1 MLNQCRWAQ
10 TVSQCHHQ
18 QSPLSTTQHPRRLVC
33 HLYHPHNIPRN
44 HICLMRILGRRG
56 VELPGEEFLGGEGSI
71 LTRDLMMVLLG
82 ERQSGGEGDIG
93 RGVRRL
99 EGGDGPRLQR
109 GIGVRP
115 TSDNIVTYV
124 MPSDNAFPLLFT
136 HLIGFKANH
145 HIHGRK
151 RSTRTD

>member
-1 MLNQCRWAQ
+1 MLNQCRWGQ

-33 HLYHPHNIPRN
+33 HLYHPPNIPRN
-44 HICLMRILGRRG
+44 HICPMHISGHLEGEARRG
-56 VELPGEEFLGGEGSI
+56 VELPGEVCLGGEGSI

-82 ERQSGGEGDIG
+82 ERRRGGEGDIG

-99 EGGDGPRLQR
+99 EGGGGLRSQR

-115 TSDNIVTYV
+115 TFDRSITHMMKMASAPRQCCQICFKLQSPEMKV
-124 MPSDNAFPLLFT
+124 FFT
-136 HLIGFKANH
+136 
-145 HIHGRK
+145 
-151 RSTRTD
+151 